1 MSESI
6 IADFVGSFNSE
17 QSARAEPVKGR
28 ILLSQKRLVLA
39 SDEGKTQIPL
49 SSIYDVAVGHVPDEL
64 GGFFNST
71 VTVAFERNDRRFV
84 AAIEADDS
92 ETIEKFNTVLFKAIL
107 NGTESTVKHPARIG
121 GRVTGAEFTPAK
133 LFLKPR
139 EIEFRRQEDDFK
151 IHLATVTGF
160 ERLSREIAGSERPVL
175 AVKYNPNGQS
185 LLSLVALPSP
195 RKMNILGRYL
205 RREYREVMDDIQDI
219 ELSKDEKEMLVAI
232 YSTGDMEGLPLASI
246 LNKEAS
252 EVELLRKQME
262 GKGLVV
268 DGEDGL
274 QLTPAGRVVVNN
286 HLEDVNQ

>member
-1 MSESI
+1 
-6 IADFVGSFNSE
+6 
-17 QSARAEPVKGR
+17 
-28 ILLSQKRLVLA
+28 
-39 SDEGKTQIPL
+39 
-49 SSIYDVAVGHVPDEL
+49 
-64 GGFFNST
+64 
-71 VTVAFERNDRRFV
+71 
-84 AAIEADDS
+84 
-92 ETIEKFNTVLFKAIL
+92 
-107 NGTESTVKHPARIG
+107 
-121 GRVTGAEFTPAK
+121 
-133 LFLKPR
+133 
-139 EIEFRRQEDDFK
+139 RQEDDFK

>member
-39 SDEGKTQIPL
+39 ADKGKTQIPL
-49 SSIYDVAVGHVPDEL
+49 SSIYDVAVGQVPDEL
-64 GGFFNST
+64 GDFFNST
-71 VTVAFERNDRRFV
+71 VTVAFERNDNRFV
-84 AAIEADDS
+84 AAIEADDD
-92 ETIEKFNTVLFKAIL
+92 TVEKFNSVLFKALL

-133 LFLKPR
+133 LFLQPR
-139 EIEFRRQEDDFK
+139 EIEFRRQEDSFRIK
-151 IHLATVTGF
+151 LSTVTGF
-160 ERLSREIAGSERPVL
+160 ERLTREIAGSNRPVL
-175 AVKYNPNGQS
+175 AVKHNRGGQS
-185 LLSLVALPSP
+185 VLTLAALPSE
-195 RKMNILGRYL
+195 RKMNVLGRYL
-205 RREYREVMDDIQDI
+205 RREYREVMEEIRDI
-219 ELSKDEKEMLVAI
+219 ELAKDEKEMLVAI

-246 LNKEAS
+246 LDKEAS
-252 EVELLRKQME
+252 EVEMLRGQME
-262 GKGLVV
+262 RKGLLA

-286 HLEDVNQ
+286 HMEDVND